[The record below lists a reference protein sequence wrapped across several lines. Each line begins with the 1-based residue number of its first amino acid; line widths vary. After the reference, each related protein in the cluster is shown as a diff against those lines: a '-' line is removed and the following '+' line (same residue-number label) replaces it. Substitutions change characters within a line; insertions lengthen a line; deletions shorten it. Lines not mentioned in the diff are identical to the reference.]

1 MTTVTPEIII
11 NHLTKLE
18 IEFDI
23 KSYIKTILKI
33 TEFSA
38 GTFEF
43 NFIPDAQMIA
53 LNTDYFKKN
62 SSTDIITFNLNTLEE
77 PHADIYICVDEAK
90 RNAMT
95 YQKTLVEEIQL
106 LIIHGI
112 LHIKGYE
119 DYDDQSRS
127 IMFEEQE
134 KILKMVAN
142 L

>member
-1 MTTVTPEIII
+1 MSTSAPDIII
-11 NHLTKLE
+11 NKLTELN
-18 IEFDI
+18 IEFDV
-23 KSYIKTILKI
+23 KAYVSTILNI
-33 TEFSA
+33 TQFNTGIFEFS
-38 GTFEF
+38 
-43 NFIPDAQMIA
+43 FIPDAQMIA

-62 SSTDIITFNLNTLEE
+62 NSTDIITFNLNTLED

-95 YQKTLVEEIQL
+95 FQKTFAEEIQL

-127 IMFEEQE
+127 IMFAEQD